1 MDQCK
6 INQVQYNSILHL
18 EMVTVKSFVLLL
30 KLDGCSI
37 VNLPDGNKKKKLNRG
52 RELLNEYVCNV
63 LNGNELRTKFAS
75 RIRLMYIF

>member
-37 VNLPDGNKKKKLNRG
+37 NVNLPGNKKKSWIG
-52 RELLNEYVCNV
+52 A
-63 LNGNELRTKFAS
+63 GNF
-75 RIRLMYIF
+75 